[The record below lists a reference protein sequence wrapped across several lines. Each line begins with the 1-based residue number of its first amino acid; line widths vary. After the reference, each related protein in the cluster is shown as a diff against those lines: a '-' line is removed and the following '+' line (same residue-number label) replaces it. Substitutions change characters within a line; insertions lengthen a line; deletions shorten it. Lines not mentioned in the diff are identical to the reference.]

1 MRPRAVHLIEAGI
14 VTEQR
19 SAGAIG
25 APAALAGAF
34 AERLRPDKRVR
45 VPFNPRDRW
54 LTAARE
60 ACRTLADAVV
70 AALAMGATPVVLGA
84 EGTLVAGTASG
95 ALAGEP
101 ELVLVYLSAHAD
113 FHTLATTKTHEVAG
127 MALAHVSGHPIA
139 PLLWPG
145 ARRVAEDHVILA
157 GGRAMEIG
165 EAGNLARTKILRL
178 PFDAEH
184 ADAPGLL
191 AAVKKRAVW
200 VHLDLDLLDPSECPA
215 VIRPAPDGPPLR
227 AVADVLKAL
236 GSVAAVRGVE
246 VCGLDVTKEPG
257 VKLPGVLARLVA
269 DLLNAK
275 ES

>member
-1 MRPRAVHLIEAGI
+1 MPPRTVHLIEAGI

-19 SAGAIG
+19 SAGASG
-25 APAALAGAF
+25 APGALAGAF
-34 AERLRPDKRVR
+34 AERLRPEKRVR

-60 ACRTLADAVV
+60 ACRTLADAVSSSL
-70 AALAMGATPVVLGA
+70 AAGATPVVLGA
-84 EGTLVAGTASG
+84 EGTLVVGTVSG
-95 ALAGEP
+95 ALACEA

-113 FHTLATTKTHEVAG
+113 YHSLATTKTHEVPG
-127 MALAHVSGHPIA
+127 MALAHVTGHSIA

-145 ARRVAEDHVILA
+145 ARHIAEDRVVLA
-157 GGRAMEIG
+157 GVRSMDPG
-165 EAGNLARTKILRL
+165 EAGNLARSKVVRV

-191 AAVKKRAVW
+191 AAVRKRAVW
-200 VHLDLDLLDPSECPA
+200 VHLDLDLLDPAEGAA
-215 VIRPAPDGPPLR
+215 VIRPAPGGPPLR
-227 AVADVLKAL
+227 AVADALKAL

-246 VCGLDVTKEPG
+246 VCGLDVTQDPG
-257 VKLPGVLARLVA
+257 AKLPGVLARLVA

-275 ES
+275 EV